1 MASEASPLVTFR
13 RDAPIVIGTAS
24 PESMQDLAS
33 MKRFG
38 DQVVGIVKKHPGLNL
53 MLSFEKVEYL
63 SSAALTELIR
73 INDLLTE
80 EKGHFSLCG
89 LSPDMYKVF
98 EITKL
103 DKLFGLNW
111 DEDVATSIQRFK
123 LAVST
128 GGDGQPRGDWV

>member
-1 MASEASPLVTFR
+1 MASEASPLVMFR
-13 RDAPIVIGTAS
+13 RDAPIVIGTAA
-24 PESMQDLAS
+24 PESMHDLAS

-38 DQVVGIVKKHPGLNL
+38 DQVVGIVKKHSGLNL

-128 GGDGQPRGDWV
+128 GGDGRPRGDWV

>member
-1 MASEASPLVTFR
+1 MHDFNFHA
-13 RDAPIVIGTAS
+13 
-24 PESMQDLAS
+24 PESMQDQDS

-38 DQVVGIVKKHPGLNL
+38 DYVARVVKEHPGLNL

-63 SSAALTELIR
+63 SSAALSELIR
-73 INDLLTE
+73 LNDLLTE
-80 EKGHFSLCG
+80 EKGHLSLCG

-103 DKLFGLNW
+103 DKLFGLNR

-123 LAVST
+123 SAVSS
-128 GGDGQPRGDWV
+128 GGDGQARGDWV